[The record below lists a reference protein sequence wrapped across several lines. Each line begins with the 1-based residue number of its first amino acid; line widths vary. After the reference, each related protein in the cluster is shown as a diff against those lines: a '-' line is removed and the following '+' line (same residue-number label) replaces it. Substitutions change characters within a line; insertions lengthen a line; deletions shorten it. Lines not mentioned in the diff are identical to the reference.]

1 MKRGKAARGKEVLM
15 KNSIMNNG
23 NESIRSVNNVG
34 ALFTKYVNSELQKIG
49 MRSSY
54 RHMMKP
60 LMDSESLTQ
69 LQLVE
74 LTGLK
79 APTISITLRNME
91 REGIVARVKND
102 TDRRETHV
110 SLTDKGRDMYAKIL
124 GTLAKA
130 EKIMLNGISDK
141 ELKAAR
147 AAADKMSANLLA
159 ELGEDVD

>member
-1 MKRGKAARGKEVLM
+1 M
-15 KNSIMNNG
+15 KNNVISNG
-23 NESIRSVNNVG
+23 NDGIRSINNVG
-34 ALFTKYVNSELQKIG
+34 SLFTKYVNSELQKIG

-60 LMDSESLTQ
+60 LIDSESLTQ

-110 SLTDKGRDMYAKIL
+110 SLTDKGRDMYSKIL
-124 GTLAKA
+124 DTLAKA

-147 AAADKMSANLLA
+147 AAADKMSANLIA
-159 ELGEDVD
+159 ELGEEID

>member
-124 GTLAKA
+124 DTLAKA